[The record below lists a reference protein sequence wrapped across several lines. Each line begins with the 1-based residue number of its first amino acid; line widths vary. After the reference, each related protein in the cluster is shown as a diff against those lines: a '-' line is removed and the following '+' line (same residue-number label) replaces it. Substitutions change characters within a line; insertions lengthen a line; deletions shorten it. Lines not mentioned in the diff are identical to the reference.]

1 VSKFTLDD
9 EAYYAAQRLIH
20 KLLIELPHVEI
31 DPQIHNVNYLPD
43 ETVYFIDKEFMDRFD
58 RAKNIAVRDCK
69 LINYGKPA
77 VNVIFNSKHKYFV
90 KKKISK
96 TTVKPMMLSQINTLE
111 TRMENLYMELK
122 EEITGGGKK
131 KEIEKKF
138 TYLKKEIEDQISFC
152 KSVFVNTEEYEFA
165 ISNYYKYYNYTF
177 VTFKYLDSGTGTLI
191 SENSHIVKNMVRE
204 GRLLKKKS
212 NIIFIDSQALQNHCP
227 YQNKK
232 VESFLNDFQFK
243 FDFGVQDLFIKK
255 VDDPGN

>member
-1 VSKFTLDD
+1 VAKFTDN
-9 EAYYAAQRLIH
+9 EAYHAAQRLIQ
-20 KLLIELPHVEI
+20 KLIKELPHVEI
-31 DPQIHNVNYLPD
+31 DPQIHNVNYLPE
-43 ETVYFIDKEFMDRFD
+43 ETVHFIDKKFMDRFD

-96 TTVKPMMLSQINTLE
+96 TTVKPMMLSQINALE
-111 TRMENLYMELK
+111 TRLESLFIELEK
-122 EEITGGGKK
+122 EISAGGKK

-138 TYLKKEIEDQISFC
+138 IFLKKEIEDKISLC
-152 KSVFVNTEEYEFA
+152 KSVFVNTEDYEFA
-165 ISNYYKYYNYTF
+165 VSNYYKYYNYTF
-177 VTFKYLDSGTGTLI
+177 VTFKYMDKGTGILI

-212 NIIFIDSQALQNHCP
+212 NIIFIDSEALQNHCP

-243 FDFGVQDLFIKK
+243 IDFGVQDLFIKK
-255 VDDPGN
+255 ADDSGK